1 MEEKSQDPL
10 SIQGNNDPVDFG
22 PKYCDSKEKKEG
34 LLKNNWEVWDPSN
47 NINVKENIENQM
59 KFLSNFEIC
68 DELET
73 PIIIPTA
80 LSNLLYYAIR
90 DFNSNPNSKNLGL
103 ILLNSDVNNEPVKV
117 HLGYGTNG
125 KMYIQEIIESIIAMK
140 NLGFCIKPDKATI
153 FTADGKKN
161 YLKNLILNAI
171 STFNLS
177 KPLLSVDGV
186 LRQKSHKSNV
196 QYTINQRSIII
207 KKALETILSSYP
219 DLESIKTVGSKVR
232 NALGGSRTI
241 KNYKKRKNISKK
253 CK

>member
-125 KMYIQEIIESIIAMK
+125 KI
-140 NLGFCIKPDKATI
+140 
-153 FTADGKKN
+153 
-161 YLKNLILNAI
+161 
-171 STFNLS
+171 
-177 KPLLSVDGV
+177 
-186 LRQKSHKSNV
+186 
-196 QYTINQRSIII
+196 
-207 KKALETILSSYP
+207 
-219 DLESIKTVGSKVR
+219 
-232 NALGGSRTI
+232 
-241 KNYKKRKNISKK
+241 
-253 CK
+253 